1 MKCSNCSADAV
12 FAMIDPGISPAYY
25 CPKCLPASLR
35 GRADAG
41 QLDIPK
47 TAPKKKAAAKV
58 EEPVVEEPAVEEP
71 VVEETAPVETPA
83 PSEDSDEDPAV

>member
-35 GRADAG
+35 DRADAG

-47 TAPKKKAAAKV
+47 TAPKKKAATKV
-58 EEPVVEEPAVEEP
+58 EEPVVEET
-71 VVEETAPVETPA
+71 VVEEAAPTETPA